1 MLRYAVLL
9 FSGVLALMTSM
20 TTPALAAQT
29 PLCYYGAI
37 QIYLSCVDRGASQ
50 IRVNLDASGH
60 GNQGLGVSIGSGGT
74 ATATNTGPGFGTAT
88 HARSGQATSANTGP
102 RSSRPDT
109 HGTGTGA
116 LSQ

>member
-88 HARSGQATSANTGP
+88 QDRRGRATPANP
-102 RSSRPDT
+102 RPAPA
-109 HGTGTGA
+109 HP
-116 LSQ
+116 